1 MGQISVTVMVAQE
14 EMDSLKM
21 FCRGGENC
29 CGRETNRLC
38 AEGKDEKMTWRI
50 MLKNM
55 FKCF

>member
-50 MLKNM
+50 M
-55 FKCF
+55 F